1 MTCEE
6 TQKNLTAYLDGRLM
20 LPERATTDAHLASCP
35 VCRGQLAQ
43 TRLLVRA
50 LARLERPALPSG
62 LTARINDALLIE
74 RAARAT
80 QPPLPFHERIVRWLQ
95 PRVMPYTVGALAS
108 LLLFIAVSSALRPQ
122 FLVLRELARAA
133 RASDDAAVLETSEPG
148 LIWIDGAGFDVTQP
162 VLAASRKPFGVES
175 PSLNPRGAL
184 AALVRTPGRG
194 GDDDDDT
201 VIVANVFSNGSAALA
216 EVVQPPRN
224 PRMLGEVRDALR
236 KTPAFVPAA
245 LDQRPQTMRVVL
257 SLSRVSIRERN
268 F

>member
-6 TQKNLTAYLDGRLM
+6 TQKNLTTYLDGQLT
-20 LPERATTDAHLASCP
+20 LPARAAADAHLESCP
-35 VCRGQLAQ
+35 VCRGHLAQ
-43 TRLLVRA
+43 TRLLMRG
-50 LARLERPALPSG
+50 LARLERPSLPTD

-133 RASDDAAVLETSEPG
+133 RASDDIVPDTSEPG
-148 LIWIDGAGFDVTQP
+148 ILWIDGAGFDVTQP

-184 AALVRTPGRG
+184 AALVRTPVRG
-194 GDDDDDT
+194 GDDDDDDT

-224 PRMLGEVRDALR
+224 PRMLGEVQDALR

-257 SLSRVSIRERN
+257 SLSRVSVRERS